1 MFPRTGGK
9 RIGFLTVLG
18 YIFTKE
24 QLELIGEL
32 ETASRVEH
40 VTNLLIPACKARYR
54 SFGEW
59 MYSLF
64 EL

>member
-9 RIGFLTVLG
+9 RRGFLTVLG
-18 YIFTKE
+18 YIFTDE

-32 ETASRVEH
+32 ETARRVEY
-40 VTNLLIPACKARYR
+40 VTILLIPACKGRYR

-64 EL
+64 YL